1 MAKSKS
7 SKAWLKEHANDEF
20 VKRAQREGY
29 RSRAVY
35 KLMEIQAR
43 DRLIKPN
50 QIVVDLGAAP
60 GSWSQYVAEL
70 IGKNG
75 RVIGLDILPMDPLD
89 NVTFIQGDFLADDTY
104 AKLLAEVD
112 ELQGDKAGID
122 LVICDIAPNSTGIK
136 AVDQPRSMYLVELA
150 YAFALERL
158 KPGGDFLCK
167 VFQGEGFDTLFK
179 TANQDFDK
187 AMTRKPKASRDRSRE
202 VYLLAKGKK

>member
-89 NVTFIQGDFLADDTY
+89 NVTFIQGDFLADETY

-150 YAFALERL
+150 YAFALEWL